1 VSGYELTRA
10 LPTEM
15 ESTMPTIEQIE
26 AELGEIEAKS

>member
-1 VSGYELTRA
+1 MTRA

-26 AELGEIEAKS
+26 AELGEIEGKS